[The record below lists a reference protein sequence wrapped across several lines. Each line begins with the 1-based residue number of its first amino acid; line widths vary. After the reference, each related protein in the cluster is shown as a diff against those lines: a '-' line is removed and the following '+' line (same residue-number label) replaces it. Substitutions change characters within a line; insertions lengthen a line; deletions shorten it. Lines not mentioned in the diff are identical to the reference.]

1 VKLKEVLRGL
11 AFLRTSIVVV
21 VAVTVVVAVVD
32 VELVVTAFA
41 FGGGC
46 LLIANTG
53 KQDYRNPPPICSQ
66 AHGSATLP
74 LQNPLLLTVFYRKIT
89 AATAHSSATL

>member
-1 VKLKEVLRGL
+1 
-11 AFLRTSIVVV
+11 VV
-21 VAVTVVVAVVD
+21 VAVTVVVVVVD
-32 VELVVTAFA
+32 VELIVTTFA
-41 FGGGC
+41 LRRFGGGC

-89 AATAHSSATL
+89 AATARSSVTL